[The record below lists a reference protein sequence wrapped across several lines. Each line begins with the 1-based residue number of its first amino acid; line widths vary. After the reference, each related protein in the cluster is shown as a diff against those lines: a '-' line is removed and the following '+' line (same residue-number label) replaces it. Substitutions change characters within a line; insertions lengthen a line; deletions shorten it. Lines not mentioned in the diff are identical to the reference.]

1 MTEHNRLLARGWL
14 LALLA
19 AGFVTIHLV
28 LFHILRHANGAH
40 ALLPGAFVS
49 VLLLLAVAKH
59 VGLLAVL
66 FRRLHSLFRRGP
78 RP

>member
-14 LALLA
+14 LASLA

-28 LFHILRHANGAH
+28 LFYMLRHTNGTH
-40 ALLPGAFVS
+40 TLLPGAFVS

-59 VGLLAVL
+59 VGLLALL
-66 FRRLHSLFRRGP
+66 FRRLHSLFRREP